1 MPRVTD
7 AHRQARRDQIAQ
19 AALRVLK
26 RNGFADTS
34 IAQIADECGLSTGAI
49 YVNFENK
56 ADLARY
62 IAGRLFAWRIEELDT
77 LADGGAV
84 RTPVE
89 LMRPLLASMFD
100 EDRPPLPVILQFWS
114 EALVDPELH
123 AVLVEQ
129 VDALRGS
136 LERALRPWADRRIG
150 GDGAALASGVAKTC
164 LAMGQGF
171 LANRTLFGWLS
182 AEEYLEGVTAAFGP
196 MVGGCLPPA
205 EPVDTPVAP
214 VSGA

>member
-26 RNGFADTS
+26 RNGVADTS
-34 IAQIADECGLSTGAI
+34 IAQIADECGLSIGAI

-77 LADGGAV
+77 LAEGGAV

-100 EDRPPLPVILQFWS
+100 QNRPPLPVILQFWS

-136 LERALRPWADRRIG
+136 LERALRPWADHQC
-150 GDGAALASGVAKTC
+150 GDGATLASKVAKTC

-171 LANRTLFGWLS
+171 LANRTLFGWMS
-182 AEEYLEGVTAAFGP
+182 AEEYLDGVTAAFGSAQGCHLSQAQQVDAS
-196 MVGGCLPPA
+196 VGSSGPA
-205 EPVDTPVAP
+205 
-214 VSGA
+214 

>member
-26 RNGFADTS
+26 RNGVADTS
-34 IAQIADECGLSTGAI
+34 IAQIADECGLSIGAI

-56 ADLARY
+56 ADLARF
-62 IAGRLFAWRIEELDT
+62 IAGRLFAWRIDELDT
-77 LADGGAV
+77 LAEGGAV
-84 RTPVE
+84 RTPAE

-100 EDRPPLPVILQFWS
+100 QNRPPLPVILQFWS

-136 LERALRPWADRRIG
+136 LERALRPWADQYGG
-150 GDGAALASGVAKTC
+150 GDGAALASKVAKTC

-171 LANRTLFGWLS
+171 LANRTLFGWMS
-182 AEEYLEGVTAAFGP
+182 AEEYLDGVIAAFGS
-196 MVGGCLPPA
+196 VTGCRLSDA
-205 EPVDTPVAP
+205 EPIDTSVGPGFP
-214 VSGA
+214 N

>member
-26 RNGFADTS
+26 RNGVSDTS
-34 IAQIADECGLSTGAI
+34 LAQIADECGLSIGAI

-62 IAGRLFAWRIEELDT
+62 IATRLFAWRIEELDG
-77 LADGGAV
+77 LAEGGTV
-84 RTPVE
+84 RTPAE

-100 EDRPPLPVILQFWS
+100 ENRPPLPVILQFWS

-123 AVLVEQ
+123 SVLVEQ

-136 LERALRPWADRRIG
+136 LERALRPWADLRSG
-150 GDGAALASGVAKTC
+150 GDGAALASRVAKTC
-164 LAMGQGF
+164 LVMGQGF

>member
-26 RNGFADTS
+26 RNGVADTS
-34 IAQIADECGLSTGAI
+34 IAQIADECGLSIGAI

-62 IAGRLFAWRIEELDT
+62 IAARLFAWRIEELDT
-77 LADGGAV
+77 LAEGGVV
-84 RTPVE
+84 RTPIE
-89 LMRPLLASMFD
+89 LMHPLLASMFD
-100 EDRPPLPVILQFWS
+100 RNRPPLPVILQFWS

-123 AVLVEQ
+123 SVLVEQ

-136 LERALRPWADRRIG
+136 LERALRPWADLRSG
-150 GDGAALASGVAKTC
+150 GDGAALASRVAKTC
-164 LAMGQGF
+164 LVMGQGF

-182 AEEYLEGVTAAFGP
+182 AEEYLEGVTAAFGSTTACRVP
-196 MVGGCLPPA
+196 DA
-205 EPVDTPVAP
+205 EPVDTHIAP
-214 VSGA
+214 GSRS

>member
-26 RNGFADTS
+26 RNGVSDTS
-34 IAQIADECGLSTGAI
+34 LAQIADECGLSIGAI

-62 IAGRLFAWRIEELDT
+62 IATRLFAWRIEELDG
-77 LADGGAV
+77 LAEGGAV
-84 RTPVE
+84 RTPAE

-100 EDRPPLPVILQFWS
+100 ENRPPLPVILQFWS

-123 AVLVEQ
+123 AVLTEQ

-136 LERALRPWADRRIG
+136 LERALRPWADRCSTG
-150 GDGAALASGVAKTC
+150 EGAALASRVAQTC
-164 LAMGQGF
+164 LIMG
-171 LANRTLFGWLS
+171 RVS
-182 AEEYLEGVTAAFGP
+182 SPTAACSAG
-196 MVGGCLPPA
+196 
-205 EPVDTPVAP
+205 
-214 VSGA
+214 